1 MPKFGLPTS
10 FRRRL
15 AILIAAPLCVLA
27 LTGASAVG
35 MHHTFGGAGAEED
48 DNEPLVARAGALAGS
63 CGVERWSVKTGTDAD
78 VGKINLGS
86 TTSTTVS
93 SLDSRSAPTTL
104 PANNRVAPTETTVF
118 RVSATLTEYKLEDD
132 SDYHLVLRDG
142 SGNTMIGEIPDPTCV
157 GTSSPLRSGIS
168 NARSQ
173 FNARFSPSTS
183 FKTANVSVTVTGV
196 GFFDFDHGQT
206 GVAPNAIEIHPI
218 TNIQI
223 G

>member
-1 MPKFGLPTS
+1 MGNFGRPKLS
-10 FRRRL
+10 RRKL
-15 AILIAAPLCVLA
+15 AIFAAIPACAAALA
-27 LTGASAVG
+27 GASAVG
-35 MHHTFGGAGAEED
+35 LHHGVGGEGTEAED
-48 DNEPLVARAGALAGS
+48 TEPTVAHAAALAGS

-78 VGKINLGS
+78 AGAINLGS
-86 TTSTTVS
+86 TTSTTIA
-93 SLDSRSAPTTL
+93 SLDSRSAPGNL
-104 PANNRVAPTETTVF
+104 PSNNRVAPTETTVF

-142 SGNTMIGEIPDPTCV
+142 SGNTMIAEIPDPSCV
-157 GTSSPLRSGIS
+157 GSTSPLRSGIQ

-173 FNARFSPSTS
+173 FNARFTPTTS
-183 FKTANVSVTVTGV
+183 FKTANVAVTVTGV

-206 GVAPNAIEIHPI
+206 GVAPNAIELHPV